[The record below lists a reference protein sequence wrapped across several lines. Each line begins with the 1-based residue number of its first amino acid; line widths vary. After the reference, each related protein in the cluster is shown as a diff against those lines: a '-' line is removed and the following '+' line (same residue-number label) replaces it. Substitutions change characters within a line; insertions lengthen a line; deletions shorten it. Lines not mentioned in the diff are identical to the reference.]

1 MSKKLATNVTVGGD
15 TYKAGSTVPKD
26 VADLIDHPRAWAT
39 DDAASSSDAGDST
52 GGGGDDKGYAGM
64 KPDELQALAD
74 ERKLEVTGTGKDGN
88 VLKGD
93 LVAALEA
100 DDASKA

>member
-39 DDAASSSDAGDST
+39 DDAASSSDSGT
-52 GGGGDDKGYAGM
+52 GNDPSGDDKDYAG
-64 KPDELQALAD
+64 KSPDELKALAD
-74 ERKLEVTGTGKDGN
+74 ERKLDVTGTGKDGN

>member
-1 MSKKLATNVTVGGD
+1 MSKQLATNVTVEGT

-26 VADLIDHPRAWAT
+26 VADKIDHPRAWAT
-39 DDAASSSDAGDST
+39 DDAASSSDSGST
-52 GGGGDDKGYAGM
+52 GEDDKGYAG
-64 KPDELQALAD
+64 KSPDELKALAD
-74 ERKLEVTGTGKDGN
+74 ERELEVTGTGKDGN

-100 DDASKA
+100 YDADKA